1 MIDETAY
8 HYLGHQ
14 PDIGKDNSSEHY
26 KLIGQKMV
34 QKYPS
39 IQRQG
44 THPWVSINLA
54 VLQKY
59 SPKMNF

>member
-1 MIDETAY
+1 MIEETAY

-14 PDIGKDNSSEHY
+14 PDIGEDNSSEHY

-34 QKYPS
+34 RKYPS

-44 THPWVSINLA
+44 THPWVNIN
-54 VLQKY
+54 
-59 SPKMNF
+59 